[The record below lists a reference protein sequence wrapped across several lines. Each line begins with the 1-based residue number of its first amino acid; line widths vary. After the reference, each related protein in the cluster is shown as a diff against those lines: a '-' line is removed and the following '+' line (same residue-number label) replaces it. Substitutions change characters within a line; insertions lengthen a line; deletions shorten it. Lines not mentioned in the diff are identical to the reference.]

1 MYQLTDGTDPDT
13 LFIKYD
19 KTGTDNTAV
28 VFSDGE
34 TVTSDALGNPTAVV
48 ASTHTGSVAGLKK
61 GVYYINGFF
70 IEVDDSTL
78 ILDKYTNTPS
88 YRIGL
93 SVTESFITPNEDPS
107 LNDNAQAY
115 QIQTSILTD
124 LKLH

>member
-1 MYQLTDGTDPDT
+1 MQAKVVGVSATDGTDPDT

-34 TVTSDALGNPTAVV
+34 TVTFDGTGNPTVVV
-48 ASTHTGSVAGLKK
+48 ASTTHEGSSAIQK

-70 IEVDDSTL
+70 IQVDDSTL

-93 SVTESFITPNEDPS
+93 SATESFITPNEDPS
-107 LNDNAQAY
+107 LNDNAQGVSNTNA
-115 QIQTSILTD
+115 
-124 LKLH
+124 

>member
-1 MYQLTDGTDPDT
+1 M
-13 LFIKYD
+13 FIKYD

-34 TVTSDALGNPTAVV
+34 TVTSDGLGNPTGIV
-48 ASTHTGSVAGLKK
+48 ASTHTGSAAGLK

-93 SVTESFITPNEDPS
+93 SVTESFITPNE
-107 LNDNAQAY
+107 AQV
-115 QIQTSILTD
+115 
-124 LKLH
+124 